1 MFLECHLSK
10 TINLKKI
17 GHFSFS
23 CSYKKHA
30 HRPKAMEWSTY
41 IILGSKREH
50 RARDWVLGTRSACA
64 VRTGVMSRRQ
74 EVGWTWNSK
83 IWFRKCWVGSK
94 NFLIY
99 NHDRRGTRFQF
110 RRRQSKIMSLY
121 VRVLVCHFWELEVV
135 EFCNKKFSRFLQA
148 MHSDHRESSRTREE
162 YLTQRE
168 QCMNC
173 FTKWTETE
181 QVEFVEFLISKMC
194 HYQHG
199 HINSFLKPML
209 QRDFITALPGELLFS
224 KPVCFVKFPG
234 NRELTTVVE
243 VCMNHV
249 KTKPCRRNLVSSFK
263 ADCLLKTLAQKFKRR
278 SRS

>member
-1 MFLECHLSK
+1 MGGGERTSPSPGPPAPRRLSFPQSRYVDPMFLECHLSK

-135 EFCNKKFSRFLQA
+135 EFCNKNSLDFYRRCIVTIVNHQELAKSTWRNANSVWIVLQNG
-148 MHSDHRESSRTREE
+148 
-162 YLTQRE
+162 Q
-168 QCMNC
+168 
-173 FTKWTETE
+173 KP
-181 QVEFVEFLISKMC
+181 SK
-194 HYQHG
+194 
-199 HINSFLKPML
+199 
-209 QRDFITALPGELLFS
+209 
-224 KPVCFVKFPG
+224 
-234 NRELTTVVE
+234 
-243 VCMNHV
+243 
-249 KTKPCRRNLVSSFK
+249 
-263 ADCLLKTLAQKFKRR
+263 
-278 SRS
+278 